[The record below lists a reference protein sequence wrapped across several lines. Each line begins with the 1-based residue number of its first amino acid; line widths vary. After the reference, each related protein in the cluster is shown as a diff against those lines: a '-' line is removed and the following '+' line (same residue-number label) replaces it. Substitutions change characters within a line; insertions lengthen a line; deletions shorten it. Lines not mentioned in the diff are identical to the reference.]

1 MEVTHRHRFFLF
13 IIDFVIKVHYCHT
26 IPPNGFSLIMIR
38 QQKKKAFLCSG
49 TKSLFDFNIVRRM
62 YLINA
67 RIKSTWEQNWGR
79 HYGHFFIF
87 LFYNFSPCKVGW
99 TMVWTC
105 FCKSTYLFLERSGD
119 LHISLSLSVC
129 LLFSG
134 LKICHSNIQMHS
146 THTHAHIL
154 ETDKHTHAMTYFSHT
169 QKQQNWAKSFYH
181 SQTAAC
187 IFLFCLML
195 NNRRFQHLFY

>member
-1 MEVTHRHRFFLF
+1 MHH
-13 IIDFVIKVHYCHT
+13 CHT
-26 IPPNGFSLIMIR
+26 IPPNGFSVIMIR
-38 QQKKKAFLCSG
+38 QQKKKSL
-49 TKSLFDFNIVRRM
+49 SLFWDQVFVWFQHRQKNVFDKRQNKKHLGTELRPALWSFFN
-62 YLINA
+62 
-67 RIKSTWEQNWGR
+67 
-79 HYGHFFIF
+79 F

-146 THTHAHIL
+146 THTHVHIL

>member
-1 MEVTHRHRFFLF
+1 MEVTHRNRFLLF
-13 IIDFVIKVHYCHT
+13 IIDFVIKVHHCHT
-26 IPPNGFSLIMIR
+26 IPPYGFSVIMIR

-87 LFYNFSPCKVGW
+87 LFYNFSPYKVGW

-146 THTHAHIL
+146 THTRAHFRNRQTHTRDDIFFPHAKTAKLSQIIL
-154 ETDKHTHAMTYFSHT
+154 SFPNSCLYF
-169 QKQQNWAKSFYH
+169 
-181 SQTAAC
+181 
-187 IFLFCLML
+187 IFFCLML